1 MKKNLEL
8 IAILILCITIIT
20 LVLTYVYGK
29 INILVTLI
37 VFAIT
42 VGISFLIYL
51 KKDITE
57 EKIFLYIMPI
67 ILIMLVFS
75 IPIVKNA
82 DEIVHWH
89 KVYDISQG
97 NIITKKSNGIGMGWV
112 PESVRI
118 IIPQNEINYE
128 KVAEIYEREVNENEE
143 KVGVDLATDA
153 IYHPLTHAPQVLGIL
168 VAKIFTNKPVIMMY
182 MARIFN
188 AICSFVLLY
197 LAIKIIPYGKRI
209 MLLLTCIPVCANSL
223 ASMSTDALTIS
234 VAYLLIAYVLKLIN
248 EKQKKIE
255 LKEKI
260 ILRSFVCYNLIMQ
273 NRIFTISGTYIA
285 FTKRKI

>member
-8 IAILILCITIIT
+8 IAILLLCITVIT

-29 INILVTLI
+29 ISVLATIAVLT
-37 VFAIT
+37 IT
-42 VGISFLIYL
+42 AGISFLIYF

-57 EKIFLYIMPI
+57 EKIFLYIVPI
-67 ILIMLVFS
+67 ILIMLIFS

-97 NIITKKSNGIGMGWV
+97 NIITEKLDGIGVGYV

-118 IIPQNEINYE
+118 VIPQNEINYK
-128 KVAEIYEREVNENEE
+128 KVAELYERELNEDEE
-143 KVGVDLATDA
+143 KLVVDLTTDA
-153 IYHPLTHAPQVLGIL
+153 VYHPLTHAPQVLGVLI
-168 VAKIFTNKPVIMMY
+168 AKIFTNKPVVMMY
-182 MARIFN
+182 MARILN
-188 AICSFVLLY
+188 ALCSFILLY
-197 LAIKIIPYGKRI
+197 FAIKIIPFGKRI

-260 ILRSFVCYNLIMQ
+260 ILRSIICCNGVVQDSIL
-273 NRIFTISGTYIA
+273 TISWTYITFA
-285 FTKRKI
+285 